1 MFSMNT
7 RPITLMTPTDRAVA
21 RAREIAAVA
30 GHAGGIVGRPQQ
42 PRLGADVVERFLLV
56 PDVIARRHH
65 VDAPVE
71 QLVADLARDAEAG
84 GRVLGVGDDEID
96 AVVVDERRAA
106 RAGRARGPGRP
117 TMSPMKSRRIMTV
130 ARRSRRSIGIAMRLA
145 APLGDL
151 RQR

>member
-7 RPITLMTPTDRAVA
+7 RPITLMTPTDLAVA

-30 GHAGGIVGRPQQ
+30 GRAGGVVGRPQQ

-56 PDVIARRHH
+56 PDVVARGHH

-84 GRVLGVGDDEID
+84 GGVLGVGDHEVD
-96 AVVVDERRAA
+96 AVEVDDAGQAA
-106 RAGRARGPGRP
+106 PDQLAPGLADD
-117 TMSPMKSRRIMTV
+117 V
-130 ARRSRRSIGIAMRLA
+130 ADEEDRTRSR
-145 APLGDL
+145 
-151 RQR
+151 